1 MSSSMLEAIR
11 EAKLEIKAEAKL
23 NAQPEQQQPIQHLPI
38 LSAQTIA
45 ALNFPYSKV
54 LDVVEQAFKAIDHPD
69 SANPLKV
76 IMTPE
81 DGHSIAYSMAGRD
94 AGSQTVGFKVVY
106 EFDQDRSRN
115 RYQFYSFIFLCDDQT
130 GHPIALMDVKQL
142 GPMRTSATSALFAKA
157 AASPDAKTAL
167 VVGTGEQGQIALPM
181 LVTALPQL
189 SRLLVHGTY
198 QAGIEAVQA
207 NVKSHF
213 PDREVEV
220 ASNLEMAVRDADII
234 LAVTGLSA
242 KENIRHEW
250 LKPGAIVILVGYG
263 IEKSVLHKA
272 DRVITT
278 DVEQMKV
285 TGDDLLNEQ
294 GELPEVSAT
303 LSEIIKQQKPARSHP
318 DEIIFAYNSG
328 MIITDVALGRAVAEF
343 AKKAHK
349 IEDVQL
355 W

>member
-1 MSSSMLEAIR
+1 
-11 EAKLEIKAEAKL
+11 
-23 NAQPEQQQPIQHLPI
+23 
-38 LSAQTIA
+38 
-45 ALNFPYSKV
+45 
-54 LDVVEQAFKAIDHPD
+54 
-69 SANPLKV
+69 
-76 IMTPE
+76 
-81 DGHSIAYSMAGRD
+81 
-94 AGSQTVGFKVVY
+94 
-106 EFDQDRSRN
+106 
-115 RYQFYSFIFLCDDQT
+115 
-130 GHPIALMDVKQL
+130 
-142 GPMRTSATSALFAKA
+142 
-157 AASPDAKTAL
+157 
-167 VVGTGEQGQIALPM
+167 
-181 LVTALPQL
+181 
-189 SRLLVHGTY
+189 
-198 QAGIEAVQA
+198 
-207 NVKSHF
+207 VKSHF

-220 ASNLEMAVRDADII
+220 ANNLEMAVRDADII

-242 KENIRHEW
+242 KKNIRHEW

-278 DVEQMKV
+278 DVDQMKV